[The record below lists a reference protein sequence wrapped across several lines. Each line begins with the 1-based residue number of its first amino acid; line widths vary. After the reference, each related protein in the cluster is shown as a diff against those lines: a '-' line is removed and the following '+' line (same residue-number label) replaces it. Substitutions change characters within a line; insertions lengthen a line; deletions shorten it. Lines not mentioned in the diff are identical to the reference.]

1 MTLALALLAVAVGTA
16 LQRLTG
22 IGFAL
27 VAAPLLVLLLDPF
40 HGVLVANAATTLAA
54 AILFLQLRRS
64 VDWHRF
70 RMLLLAGL
78 L

>member
-40 HGVLVANAATTLAA
+40 HGVLVANAAITLA
-54 AILFLQLRRS
+54 R
-64 VDWHRF
+64 
-70 RMLLLAGL
+70 
-78 L
+78 